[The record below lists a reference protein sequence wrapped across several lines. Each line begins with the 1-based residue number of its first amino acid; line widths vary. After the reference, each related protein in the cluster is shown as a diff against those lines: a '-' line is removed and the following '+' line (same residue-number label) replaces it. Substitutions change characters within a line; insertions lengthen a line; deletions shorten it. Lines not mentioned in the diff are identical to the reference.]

1 MYVLQLKDWMQSES
15 DENRSGKYM
24 IWREACNQSPTWRAQ
39 QAIIDDAW
47 SEILQ
52 LDPVDSCS
60 LRHDLLPG
68 LIVFDTFNQ
77 NDNSCQLDPFSAA
90 VRVYGRVGAM
100 RSCKIC

>member
-1 MYVLQLKDWMQSES
+1 MDCSAS
-15 DENRSGKYM
+15 ADSGRTNPRKAATTAM
-24 IWREACNQSPTWRAQ
+24 PKLTTNA
-39 QAIIDDAW
+39 
-47 SEILQ
+47 EILQ

-68 LIVFDTFNQ
+68 LQNVIVFDTLNQ